1 VLATFMSNSCA
12 RAARRISLLCFVLA
26 LVSVAA
32 FGQSPAKRELPFAKG
47 EELFF
52 QAEFNRSL
60 LRGVNVGELRFTTRL
75 VPDGESNLLH
85 LVGDV
90 SAKGLLLRM
99 IGSQYHLRV
108 ESITSPDSFAL
119 LRTTKLEE
127 DRRRTRTS
135 EAVFD
140 HTTRKATWTDQDKNQ
155 TQPAA
160 STTLEFTEPIQDVL
174 TVLYFVRTQ
183 KLQPGQNFEVP
194 LIDNGRFYR
203 CTVHVME
210 RKRIKTILGRVDAV
224 RVEPAIF
231 GDDRV
236 VRSRG
241 TLSLWVTDDAR
252 HIPVKAQVK
261 VPAGTFDITLKKSSY
276 TKADLAR

>member
-1 VLATFMSNSCA
+1 MVTFIPNSCA

-26 LVSVAA
+26 FFSTAA
-32 FGQSPAKRELPFAKG
+32 FGQSPAKTGLPFGKG
-47 EELFF
+47 EELLF

-60 LRGVNVGELRFTTRL
+60 LRGVNVGELHFTTSL
-75 VPDGESNLLH
+75 VPEGNSNVLRV
-85 LVGDV
+85 VGDV

-108 ESITSPDSFAL
+108 ESITNPDSFTL

-135 EAVFD
+135 EAIFD
-140 HTTRKATWTDQDKNQ
+140 HATRKVTWTDRDKDQ
-155 TQPAA
+155 VQPPA

-183 KLQPGQNFEVP
+183 KLQPGQTFEVP
-194 LIDNGRFYR
+194 LVDNGRVYR
-203 CTVHVME
+203 CTVYVME
-210 RKRIKTILGRVDAV
+210 RKRIKTILGRVDVV

-231 GDDRV
+231 GSDRV

-252 HIPVKAQVK
+252 RVPVKAQVK

-276 TKADLAR
+276 SKADLSR